1 VLHEDFMRQ
10 AIYEAQKAYSRDEV
24 PIGAVVVKDGLV
36 IGRGYNLRESHQ
48 DPTLH
53 AEIIAIREASKNLKS
68 WRLTGCSLYVTIEP
82 CAMCA
87 GAMIQSR
94 LENLIFGAWDPKGG
108 CVGSLYDLVTD
119 NRFNHRVE
127 VIQGIL
133 EDECRELMQK
143 FFRQKRL
150 RRG

>member
-1 VLHEDFMRQ
+1 MLHEDFMRQ

>member
-1 VLHEDFMRQ
+1 MLHEDFMRQ

-133 EDECRELMQK
+133 EDECRELMQN

>member
-1 VLHEDFMRQ
+1 MLHEDFMRQ
-10 AIYEAQKAYSRDEV
+10 AIYEAQKAYSQDEV

-133 EDECRELMQK
+133 EDECRALMQN